1 MNRVTLH
8 RTDPRRSFW
17 PIGFLAPA
25 IAPLLLLAQELGANS
40 WLLAALP
47 LLLLFGVAPVADHL
61 IGRDYRNLAPDAA
74 RKLTADPYYR
84 RLMHAIVPSY
94 ALGLLAAC
102 ALFARADFS
111 PVQGLLF
118 TVGIAYVHSLLVLVA
133 HELGH
138 ARAGRDRLLARLAL
152 ALIGYGH
159 FGVEHNVNHH
169 LKVATRDDPAS
180 SRYGES
186 IYRFALR
193 EIPGTLRGAI
203 AVERRR
209 LQRRGQRWWNT
220 GNELL
225 GNWAMTLVLVTVL
238 VVLFGPVILPFFV
251 LHGLVAWFSI
261 TMANYTAHYGL
272 HRRMTDGKRE
282 ACGPQHSWS
291 SGFLFS
297 NLLFFNLQRHSDH
310 HANAQRPFQSLSYI
324 ENTPELPA
332 GIPGLF
338 CMMLIP
344 PLWFRI
350 MNPRLLAAVD
360 HDPARINFSNA
371 NARNAFA
378 VPEQVATQQPPAA
391 Q

>member
-1 MNRVTLH
+1 MSRVTIH
-8 RTDPRRSFW
+8 ETDPRRRFW

-25 IAPLLLLAQELGANS
+25 VAPLLLLAQHLGVDE

-61 IGRDYRNLAPDAA
+61 IGRDYRNLSRDAA
-74 RKLTADPYYR
+74 RRLAADPYYR

-94 ALGLLAAC
+94 AIGLFAAC

-111 PVQGLLF
+111 LVQALLF

-138 ARAGRDRLLARLAL
+138 ARAARDRLLARFAL

-159 FGVEHNVNHH
+159 FGVEHNINHH
-169 LKVATRDDPAS
+169 LTVATRADPAS

-193 EIPGTLRGAI
+193 EIPGTFRGAI
-203 AVERRR
+203 AAERRR
-209 LQRRGQRWWNT
+209 LQRRGLHWWSMQ
-220 GNELL
+220 NELL
-225 GNWAMTLVLVTVL
+225 GNWAMSLALVAVL
-238 VVLFGPVILPFFV
+238 LALFGPVILPFFM

-272 HRRMTDGKRE
+272 HRRIINGRRE
-282 ACGPQHSWS
+282 PCGPEHSWS

-297 NLLFFNLQRHSDH
+297 NLLFFNLQRHADH

-324 ENTPELPA
+324 EDTPELPA

-338 CMMLIP
+338 CMMLVP
-344 PLWFRI
+344 PVWFRV

-360 HDPARINFSNA
+360 HDPTRINFRDPA
-371 NARNAFA
+371 QAETVRAP
-378 VPEQVATQQPPAA
+378 VPETAG
-391 Q
+391 